1 MKTNLLSFLVF
12 TVFSFQSAYAVKYF
26 VTPDGSEDS
35 DGLSWETSTSLNAI
49 LTSTKLSE
57 GDEIF
62 VKKGTYVAPEGASFT
77 CNRADVKVYGNC
89 EGTESEKPVSYQL
102 DNIETFL
109 KGSGRRV
116 LYFKTASYFVG
127 FDISGGDAYNS
138 TAGAAGRAG
147 GVYIDHPDG
156 MIEYCIV
163 HDNYGSKT
171 DGSIKGVGGG
181 VYARG
186 IVKNCIVE
194 NNIAIAADGK
204 KPGVGGGVCLDGGY
218 LLNSIIRNNHCVA
231 DESNNTSTGGNNG
244 GGVSIKTGYVV
255 NCLVEGNKIGGTA
268 NNANYGG
275 GIDCSM
281 VTEPAGEEIVAH
293 VINCTVVGNDATS
306 GRGGGIGFG
315 NKGSSEVVNCIVV
328 DNVARPESTPAG
340 SNVFLGPESTAEVT
354 YTIWPESEGGV
365 GNLNAEPQFVDVT
378 YMLQSSSPAINA
390 GNNEAIGD
398 YDKDL
403 AGKERVVNGTVD
415 MGAYE
420 YDGLPSSVE
429 SSFIESDEPVIEIQY
444 FTLSGLRLEKP
455 QSTGIY
461 LIKKIYVSRR
471 YEVSKMVFVYK

>member
-1 MKTNLLSFLVF
+1 M
-12 TVFSFQSAYAVKYF
+12 
-26 VTPDGSEDS
+26 
-35 DGLSWETSTSLNAI
+35 
-49 LTSTKLSE
+49 
-57 GDEIF
+57 
-62 VKKGTYVAPEGASFT
+62 
-77 CNRADVKVYGNC
+77 
-89 EGTESEKPVSYQL
+89 
-102 DNIETFL
+102 
-109 KGSGRRV
+109 
-116 LYFKTASYFVG
+116 
-127 FDISGGDAYNS
+127 
-138 TAGAAGRAG
+138 
-147 GVYIDHPDG
+147 
-156 MIEYCIV
+156 
-163 HDNYGSKT
+163 
-171 DGSIKGVGGG
+171 
-181 VYARG
+181 
-186 IVKNCIVE
+186 
-194 NNIAIAADGK
+194 
-204 KPGVGGGVCLDGGY
+204 
-218 LLNSIIRNNHCVA
+218 NSIIRNNHCVA

-365 GNLNAEPQFVDVT
+365 GNLNAEPQFVDGT

-420 YDGLPSSVE
+420 YDGLP
-429 SSFIESDEPVIEIQY
+429 INHQ
-444 FTLSGLRLEKP
+444 
-455 QSTGIY
+455 
-461 LIKKIYVSRR
+461 
-471 YEVSKMVFVYK
+471 

>member
-26 VTPDGSEDS
+26 VTPDGSEDN

-281 VTEPAGEEIVAH
+281 VTEPAG
-293 VINCTVVGNDATS
+293 
-306 GRGGGIGFG
+306 
-315 NKGSSEVVNCIVV
+315 K
-328 DNVARPESTPAG
+328 
-340 SNVFLGPESTAEVT
+340 
-354 YTIWPESEGGV
+354 
-365 GNLNAEPQFVDVT
+365 
-378 YMLQSSSPAINA
+378 
-390 GNNEAIGD
+390 
-398 YDKDL
+398 
-403 AGKERVVNGTVD
+403 
-415 MGAYE
+415 
-420 YDGLPSSVE
+420 
-429 SSFIESDEPVIEIQY
+429 
-444 FTLSGLRLEKP
+444 RLW
-455 QSTGIY
+455 
-461 LIKKIYVSRR
+461 L
-471 YEVSKMVFVYK
+471 M

>member
-26 VTPDGSEDS
+26 FTPDGSEDS

-116 LYFKTASYFVG
+116 LYFKTPSYFVG

-171 DGSIKGVGGG
+171 DGSI
-181 VYARG
+181 
-186 IVKNCIVE
+186 
-194 NNIAIAADGK
+194 
-204 KPGVGGGVCLDGGY
+204 
-218 LLNSIIRNNHCVA
+218 
-231 DESNNTSTGGNNG
+231 
-244 GGVSIKTGYVV
+244 
-255 NCLVEGNKIGGTA
+255 
-268 NNANYGG
+268 
-275 GIDCSM
+275 
-281 VTEPAGEEIVAH
+281 
-293 VINCTVVGNDATS
+293 
-306 GRGGGIGFG
+306 
-315 NKGSSEVVNCIVV
+315 
-328 DNVARPESTPAG
+328 
-340 SNVFLGPESTAEVT
+340 
-354 YTIWPESEGGV
+354 
-365 GNLNAEPQFVDVT
+365 
-378 YMLQSSSPAINA
+378 
-390 GNNEAIGD
+390 
-398 YDKDL
+398 
-403 AGKERVVNGTVD
+403 
-415 MGAYE
+415 
-420 YDGLPSSVE
+420 
-429 SSFIESDEPVIEIQY
+429 
-444 FTLSGLRLEKP
+444 
-455 QSTGIY
+455 
-461 LIKKIYVSRR
+461 
-471 YEVSKMVFVYK
+471 